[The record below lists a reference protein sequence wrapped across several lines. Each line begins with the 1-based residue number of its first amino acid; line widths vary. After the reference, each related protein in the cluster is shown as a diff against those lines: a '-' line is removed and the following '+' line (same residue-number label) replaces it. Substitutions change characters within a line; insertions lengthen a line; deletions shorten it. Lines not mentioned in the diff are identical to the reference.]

1 MQRPHLTFA
10 CEVDP
15 ARLSALVADASVLA
29 DLQTLGARIAVM
41 LSDLSDERAA
51 VVQVLNRAEIPVIA
65 IPLLALDEGYYFTA
79 DNAEAAAE
87 RYQEWKAWTA
97 RNQLAWAGV
106 GLDIEPDA
114 QFYLQ
119 LVQSPWRLVPRLLAR
134 LFDRERPYHAKV
146 AYAGLVKQI
155 RSDGYSVE

>member
-1 MQRPHLTFA
+1 
-10 CEVDP
+10 
-15 ARLSALVADASVLA
+15 
-29 DLQTLGARIAVM
+29 M

-51 VVQVLNRAEIPVIA
+51 VVQVLNHAEIPVIA
-65 IPLLALDEGYYFTA
+65 IPLLPLEEGYYFTV

-97 RNQLAWAGV
+97 RNQVAWAGV

-119 LVQSPWRLVPRLLAR
+119 LFQNAWDWCPDW
-134 LFDRERPYHAKV
+134 
-146 AYAGLVKQI
+146 
-155 RSDGYSVE
+155 